1 LATGRRPSKR
11 GPTDPDF
18 FSSARSFPI
27 TLGTQVRPGE
37 LHGYYVD
44 LRFKAEEA
52 SWPPPW
58 LAPRSQQLHVSTAQW
73 GLGAFERY
81 VAGDGEEWLNAA
93 KGAADHFVAEQVRGT
108 DRDGAWL
115 HGMPMHHTFLLRAPW
130 ISAMAQGEAAS
141 LLARVHAET
150 GDEQYADAA
159 VRALRPL
166 RVASARGGAQ
176 ALLGGGPFYEEY
188 PTDPPS
194 FVLNG
199 AIFALWG
206 VYDVSLRLDDDL
218 AARDFA
224 DALDALASNIERWDC
239 GYWSLYDLFPHPV
252 PNVASSAYHSL
263 HTTQLRA
270 LELIAP
276 RPEIGR
282 MAETFERY
290 ASSRASAA
298 RAFAVK
304 SAFRMI
310 VPRNRVLAHRLPWSE
325 GRRGQSIEPG
335 RLGHSLVLA
344 YHAVSAHWPSSLA
357 VTPDRLREQLEML
370 IRHGYV
376 GATFAE
382 VVRGDVTAKSVAV
395 TFDDGFRSVVEHAF
409 PVLSELGLRAT
420 IFVPAGLMGIGAP
433 MSWSGLDRWVGTEW
447 ENELVPA
454 TWDELRG
461 LRDAGWEIASHTWSH
476 ARLPLLSDDDLA
488 TELVRSR
495 ERCAEEMGE
504 PCETLAYPYGDYDGR
519 VQAAARDSGYAA
531 AASIHPGP
539 ERPYS
544 WPRIGVYSIDEG
556 FRYRM
561 KASATVRRFRSSR
574 LGQAV
579 ERRRQLPGR
588 HQS

>member
-1 LATGRRPSKR
+1 VTSGRRPSKR

-27 TLGTQVRPGE
+27 TVGSQVRPGE
-37 LHGYYVD
+37 PHGYYVD
-44 LRFKAEEA
+44 LRFKAEEP

-58 LAPRSQQLHVSTAQW
+58 LPPREQQLHVSTAQW
-73 GLGAFERY
+73 GLGAFEHY
-81 VAGDGEEWLNAA
+81 LAGEGEEWLEAA
-93 KGAADHFVAEQVRGT
+93 RGAADHFVAEQVRGGP
-108 DRDGAWL
+108 RDGAWV
-115 HGMPMHHTFLLRAPW
+115 HGMPMHHTFLLRPPW
-130 ISAMAQGEAAS
+130 ISAMAQGEVAS

-150 GDEQYADAA
+150 DDERYADAA
-159 VRALRPL
+159 LRALAPL
-166 RVASARGGAQ
+166 RIPSARGGAQ
-176 ALLGGGPFYEEY
+176 AFLGGGPFYEEY

-199 AIFALWG
+199 GIFALWG
-206 VYDVSLRLDDDL
+206 VYDVSLRLDPDL
-218 AARDFA
+218 AGRDFA

-270 LELIAP
+270 MQLIAP
-276 RPEIGR
+276 RPSFERTAGN
-282 MAETFERY
+282 FERY
-290 ASSRASAA
+290 ARSRASGA

-325 GRRGQSIEPG
+325 GRRGRSIRPR

-344 YHAVSAHWPSSLA
+344 YHAVSPEWPSSLA
-357 VTPDRLREQLEML
+357 VSPERLRAHLEML
-370 IRHGYV
+370 VRHGYV

-382 VVRGDVTAKSVAV
+382 VVRGDVAAKTVAV
-395 TFDDGFRSVVEHAF
+395 TFDDGFRSVIEHGF
-409 PVLSELGLRAT
+409 PVLSEFGLPAT
-420 IFVPAGLMGIGAP
+420 IFVPAGLMGVGAP
-433 MSWSGLDRWVGTEW
+433 MRWRGLDRWLGTEW
-447 ENELVPA
+447 EDELMPA

-476 ARLPLLSDDDLA
+476 ARLPQLGDDALA

-495 ERCAEEMGE
+495 ERCAEEMGV
-504 PCETLAYPYGDYDGR
+504 PCETLAYPYGDHDAR
-519 VQAAARDSGYAA
+519 VQAMARDAGYAA

-544 WPRIGVYSIDEG
+544 WPRIGVYSVDEG
-556 FRYRM
+556 LRYRV
-561 KASATVRRFRSSR
+561 KASPAVWRFRSTR
-574 LGQAV
+574 VGQAL